1 MTLLGIVLKSLRQ
14 HSLTTGFAVVNIA
27 LGVSLLVAVI
37 SLREQAHENLTQV
50 NVGVDAILGP
60 KGSPLTVVLNGLY
73 HMDEMPGK
81 IKWTYYKKVLA
92 DPIIQEGIPFCTG
105 HSYGGFRVDAIDRRF
120 LTDFEY
126 LPGEPG
132 GAPGMSGSG
141 KKFSFR
147 PEDGGQ
153 GRPFGTGEEAVA
165 GWAVAKELGIQL
177 GQTFNPVCG
186 VSAGPIHKNNIQFVG
201 IMAPTGTPHDRAI
214 YIPLTTFYTLDG
226 HPGATA
232 RMAVDEQHREIS
244 GALLKIKRIRGNAL
258 HPGIQDLK
266 YNINQSTEAQLVV
279 PNEVL
284 PKLFQIIGWVDG
296 AFLAI
301 AVLVTVLGTMCLLVA
316 LVSALRERRRDIALM
331 RSIGATKQTVFGL
344 VLCES
349 LVISLCGGLLGLALG
364 HAIVW
369 VGSQYIKAGTG
380 LLFSWLHVSLA
391 DAALLPA
398 LVVVGIV
405 AGLFPAVQAYRIG
418 VLKNLRPVS

>member
-1 MTLLGIVLKSLRQ
+1 MRLWRIVLKSLRQ
-14 HSLTTGFAVVNIA
+14 HSLSTGFAVVNIA
-27 LGVSLLVAVI
+27 LGVSLLIAVI
-37 SLREQAHENLTQV
+37 SLREQAHENLTQM

-92 DPIIQEGIPFCTG
+92 DPIIQEGIPFCSG
-105 HSYGGFRVDAIDRRF
+105 HSYAGFRVDAIDRRF

-132 GAPGMSGSG
+132 KPG

-147 PEDGGQ
+147 PEDDGQ
-153 GRPFGTGEEAVA
+153 GRPFGAGEEAVA

-186 VSAGPIHKNNIQFVG
+186 VSAGPVHKNNIQFVG

-226 HPGATA
+226 HPGATT
-232 RMAVDEQHREIS
+232 RMAVDEQYREIS
-244 GALLKIKRIRGNAL
+244 GAFLKIKRIRGNAL

-279 PNEVL
+279 PDEVL
-284 PKLFQIIGWVDG
+284 PKLFEIIGWVDG

-349 LVISLCGGLLGLALG
+349 LVISLFGGLLGLVMG

-398 LVVVGIV
+398 LVVVGIL

>member
-1 MTLLGIVLKSLRQ
+1 MKLWRIVLKSLRQ
-14 HSLTTGFAVVNIA
+14 HSLSTGFAVVNIA
-27 LGVSLLVAVI
+27 LGVSLLIAVI

-81 IKWTYYKKVLA
+81 IKWTYYQKVLA
-92 DPIIQEGIPFCTG
+92 NPIVQEGIPFCTG
-105 HSYGGFRVDAIDRRF
+105 HSYAGFRVDAIDRRF

-132 GAPGMSGSG
+132 QPG

-147 PEDGGQ
+147 TEDDGQ
-153 GRPFGTGEEAVA
+153 GRPFDAGNEAVA
-165 GWAVAKELGIQL
+165 GWAVAKELGIKL

-186 VSAGPIHKNNIQFVG
+186 VSAGPVHKNNIQFVG

-226 HPGATA
+226 HAGSTA
-232 RMAVDEQHREIS
+232 RMAVDEQYREIS
-244 GALLKIKRIRGNAL
+244 GAFLKIKRIRGNAL

-266 YNINQSTEAQLVV
+266 YNINQSIEAQLVV
-279 PNEVL
+279 PDEVL
-284 PKLFQIIGWVDG
+284 PKLFEIIGWVDG

-316 LVSALRERRRDIALM
+316 LVSALRERRRDIALL

-349 LVISLCGGLLGLALG
+349 LVISLLGGLLGLVIG
-364 HAIVW
+364 HGIVW
-369 VGSQYIKAGTG
+369 LGSRYIKAETG
-380 LLFSWLHVSLA
+380 LLFSWQHVSLA

-398 LVVVGIV
+398 LLVVGIL